1 MGRIAVGERFA
12 SVVVANNGVVDRDAE
27 AEAAGGTVIAI
38 ARGTDIVVLVE
49 GAREGAMA
57 LLAGCERL
65 QWRRVGGRS
74 VVILTTMVSLVVGVA
89 ILCVSVLCVTSDG

>member
-12 SVVVANNGVVDRDAE
+12 SVVVANNGAVDRDAE
-27 AEAAGGTVIAI
+27 AEAAGGTVIDI

-74 VVILTTMVSLVVGVA
+74 VVILTTMVSLVIGVA

>member
-1 MGRIAVGERFA
+1 MEEEFPSG
-12 SVVVANNGVVDRDAE
+12 
-27 AEAAGGTVIAI
+27 
-38 ARGTDIVVLVE
+38 VVLVE

-74 VVILTTMVSLVVGVA
+74 VVILTTMVSLVIGVA

>member
-1 MGRIAVGERFA
+1 
-12 SVVVANNGVVDRDAE
+12 VVDHDVE
-27 AEAAGGTVIAI
+27 TEAAGGIVM
-38 ARGTDIVVLVE
+38 ARGTNIVVLDA

-65 QWRRVGGRS
+65 QCRRVGGRS
-74 VVILTTMVSLVVGVA
+74 VVILTTMVSLVIGVA

>member
-12 SVVVANNGVVDRDAE
+12 SVVVANNGLVDRDAE
-27 AEAAGGTVIAI
+27 AEAAGGTVM
-38 ARGTDIVVLVE
+38 ARGTDIVMLDA
-49 GAREGAMA
+49 GAREGVMA

-65 QWRRVGGRS
+65 QCRRVGGRS
-74 VVILTTMVSLVVGVA
+74 VVILTTMVSLVIGVA